1 VLDEAAAK
9 SYLADPSHFFGAL
22 LMFLFQDIPA
32 GGPAPA
38 VAPGAA
44 PAVQGTQTATVGVP
58 APAAQQQ
65 GSNFMFQ
72 IIPMIAI
79 FGVFMYMSS
88 RKQKKEQDARKAL
101 SKGDKVVSQSGLIGE
116 IVEMDE
122 RIAKVKLAPGIT
134 VQMLASSISA
144 APATE
149 SQLAD
154 LKEAKASADKK

>member
-1 VLDEAAAK
+1 VLDEVVAK

-38 VAPGAA
+38 IAPAA
-44 PAVQGTQTATVGVP
+44 PAVQGTQATVGAP
-58 APAAQQQ
+58 APVPQQQ
-65 GSNFMFQ
+65 QSPNMLFTVA
-72 IIPMIAI
+72 PMIAV
-79 FGVFMYMSS
+79 FGVMMFMSS
-88 RKQKKEQDARKAL
+88 RKQKKEQEARKAL